1 MKKIIFRKFTYD
13 YFTFF
18 LIALLSTSVII
29 WVFQA
34 VNYLD
39 IVVEDGRDYGIY
51 FGYSLLTLPK
61 IMSKIYPFAIF
72 LSFYY
77 LILRYEADNE
87 LIIFWNFGV
96 NKITLIHFFLKIS
109 FFLFILQIILTS
121 IITPKTQDLARS
133 LLRNSNIN
141 FFDDFI
147 KAKKFNDL
155 IKDLTIYSENKDQDN
170 NLENIYIKKKV
181 SGGFEIT
188 FARSGEFRIINDSQY
203 LVLFD
208 GQNIRGNDNNLTNF
222 SFSESSINLSDLE
235 TNVLKTIK
243 VQENSTIDLIK
254 CYENIKLG
262 KLPIV
267 NVKENFRVQNCTQQN
282 IFVIM
287 KELYKRLI
295 IPIYIPILILI
306 SSFLIISSKENVNF
320 ARYKIYIFLLG
331 FFTIIISETSLRYV
345 QLSYSENLILILTPL
360 VLLVSLYLF
369 FLYNLKLKF
378 RKYIH
383 KKKSFRRI

>member
-155 IKDLTIYSENKDQDN
+155 IKDLTIYSKNKDQDN

-203 LVLFD
+203 LVLFN

-345 QLSYSENLILILTPL
+345 QLSYSENLILILAPL
-360 VLLVSLYLF
+360 VLLVSLYSF
-369 FLYNLKLKF
+369 FLYSLKLKF
-378 RKYIH
+378 RK
-383 KKKSFRRI
+383 

>member
-170 NLENIYIKKKV
+170 NLENIYIKKKI

-345 QLSYSENLILILTPL
+345 QLSYSENLILILAPL
-360 VLLVSLYLF
+360 VLLVSLYSF
-369 FLYNLKLKF
+369 FLYSLKLKF
-378 RKYIH
+378 RK
-383 KKKSFRRI
+383 

>member
-170 NLENIYIKKKV
+170 NLENIYIKKKI

-320 ARYKIYIFLLG
+320 ARYKIYVFLLG

-345 QLSYSENLILILTPL
+345 QLSYSENLILILAPL
-360 VLLVSLYLF
+360 VLLVSLYSF
-369 FLYNLKLKF
+369 FLYSLKLKF
-378 RKYIH
+378 RK
-383 KKKSFRRI
+383 

>member
-208 GQNIRGNDNNLTNF
+208 GQNIRGDDNNLTNF

-345 QLSYSENLILILTPL
+345 QLSYSENLILILAPL
-360 VLLVSLYLF
+360 VLLVSLYSF
-369 FLYNLKLKF
+369 FLYSLKLKF
-378 RKYIH
+378 RK
-383 KKKSFRRI
+383 

>member
-39 IVVEDGRDYGIY
+39 IVVEDGRDYSIY

-61 IMSKIYPFAIF
+61 IMSKIYPFAVF

-77 LILRYEADNE
+77 LILRYEVDNE

-96 NKITLIHFFLKIS
+96 NKITLIHFFIKIS
-109 FFLFILQIILTS
+109 FFLYISQIILS
-121 IITPKTQDLARS
+121 SVITPKTQDLARS

-155 IKDLTIYSENKDQDN
+155 IKDLTIYSENKDQNN

-181 SGGFEIT
+181 SGGFEVT
-188 FARSGEFRIINDSQY
+188 FARNGEFRIINDSQY
-203 LVLFD
+203 LVLFN
-208 GQNIRGNDNNLTNF
+208 GQNIRSNNNNLTNF

-254 CYENIKLG
+254 CYENIKQG
-262 KLPIV
+262 KKPIV
-267 NVKENFRVQNCTQQN
+267 SINESFRVQNCTQQN
-282 IFVIM
+282 LFVIM

-295 IPIYIPILILI
+295 IPIYIPILVLM
-306 SSFLIISSKENVNF
+306 SSFLIISSKENINF
-320 ARYKIYIFLLG
+320 LRYKICIFFLG
-331 FFTIIISETSLRYV
+331 FFTIVISESSLRYV
-345 QLSYSENLILILTPL
+345 QLSYNENLFLILGPL
-360 VLLVSLYLF
+360 ILLISLYLF
-369 FLYNLKLKF
+369 LLYNLKLRF
-378 RKYIH
+378 
-383 KKKSFRRI
+383 KK

>member
-345 QLSYSENLILILTPL
+345 QLSYSENLILILAPL
-360 VLLVSLYLF
+360 VLLVSLYSF
-369 FLYNLKLKF
+369 FLYSLKLKF
-378 RKYIH
+378 RK
-383 KKKSFRRI
+383 

>member
-1 MKKIIFRKFTYD
+1 MKKIIFRKFILD

-39 IVVEDGRDYGIY
+39 IVVEDGRDYSIY

-61 IMSKIYPFAIF
+61 IMSKIYPFATF

-77 LILRYEADNE
+77 LLLRYETDNE

-96 NKITLIHFFLKIS
+96 DKIILINFFIKIS
-109 FFLFILQIILTS
+109 FFLFFSQIILTA

-155 IKDLTIYSENKDQDN
+155 IKDLTIYSENKDQNN

-188 FARSGEFRIINDSQY
+188 FARTGEFRKINNTQY
-203 LVLFD
+203 LVLFN
-208 GQNIRGNDNNLTNF
+208 GQNIRSNDTNLTNF
-222 SFSESSINLSDLE
+222 SFSESTINLSDLE

-254 CYENIKLG
+254 CYENIKID
-262 KLPIV
+262 KKPII
-267 NVKENFRVQNCTQQN
+267 NTDENFRVQNCTEQN
-282 IFVIM
+282 LFVIM
-287 KELYKRLI
+287 KELYKRLV
-295 IPIYIPILILI
+295 IPIYIPILVLI

-320 ARYKIYIFLLG
+320 TKYKIYVFFSG

-345 QLSYSENLILILTPL
+345 QLSYSENLILIFSPL
-360 VLLVSLYLF
+360 VFLVCLYLF
-369 FLYNLKLKF
+369 FLYNLKIRF
-378 RKYIH
+378 RK
-383 KKKSFRRI
+383 

>member
-203 LVLFD
+203 LVLFN

-345 QLSYSENLILILTPL
+345 QLSYSENLILILAPL
-360 VLLVSLYLF
+360 VLLVSLYSF
-369 FLYNLKLKF
+369 FLYSLKLKF
-378 RKYIH
+378 RK
-383 KKKSFRRI
+383 

>member
-18 LIALLSTSVII
+18 IIALLSTSVII

-51 FGYSLLTLPK
+51 FGYSILTLPK
-61 IMSKIYPFAIF
+61 IISKIYPFAIF

-203 LVLFD
+203 LVLFN

-267 NVKENFRVQNCTQQN
+267 NIKENFRVQNCTQQN

-306 SSFLIISSKENVNF
+306 SSFLVISSKENVNF
-320 ARYKIYIFLLG
+320 ARYKIYVFLLG

-378 RKYIH
+378 RK
-383 KKKSFRRI
+383 

>member
-18 LIALLSTSVII
+18 LIALLSKRVII

-109 FFLFILQIILTS
+109 FFLFILQIILAS

-267 NVKENFRVQNCTQQN
+267 NVEENFRVQNCTQQN

-345 QLSYSENLILILTPL
+345 QLSYSENLILILAPL
-360 VLLVSLYLF
+360 VLLVSLYSF
-369 FLYNLKLKF
+369 FLYSLKLKF
-378 RKYIH
+378 RK
-383 KKKSFRRI
+383 

>member
-1 MKKIIFRKFTYD
+1 
-13 YFTFF
+13 
-18 LIALLSTSVII
+18 
-29 WVFQA
+29 
-34 VNYLD
+34 
-39 IVVEDGRDYGIY
+39 
-51 FGYSLLTLPK
+51 
-61 IMSKIYPFAIF
+61 
-72 LSFYY
+72 
-77 LILRYEADNE
+77 LRYETDNE

-109 FFLFILQIILTS
+109 FFLFISQIILTS
-121 IITPKTQDLARS
+121 IIAPKTQDLARS
-133 LLRNSNIN
+133 LLRNSSIN

-188 FARSGEFRIINDSQY
+188 FAKNGEFRTINNSQY
-203 LVLFD
+203 LVLFN
-208 GQNIRGNDNNLTNF
+208 GQNIRDNDNNLTNF

-254 CYENIKLG
+254 CYENIRLG
-262 KLPIV
+262 KLPFV
-267 NVKENFRVQNCTQQN
+267 NVEENFRVQNCTQQN

-320 ARYKIYIFLLG
+320 AKYKIYIFLLG

-345 QLSYSENLILILTPL
+345 QLSYSENLILILSPL

-369 FLYNLKLKF
+369 FLYNLKLRF
-378 RKYIH
+378 RK
-383 KKKSFRRI
+383 

>member
-170 NLENIYIKKKV
+170 NLENIYIKKK
-181 SGGFEIT
+181 
-188 FARSGEFRIINDSQY
+188 
-203 LVLFD
+203 
-208 GQNIRGNDNNLTNF
+208 
-222 SFSESSINLSDLE
+222 
-235 TNVLKTIK
+235 
-243 VQENSTIDLIK
+243 
-254 CYENIKLG
+254 
-262 KLPIV
+262 
-267 NVKENFRVQNCTQQN
+267 
-282 IFVIM
+282 
-287 KELYKRLI
+287 
-295 IPIYIPILILI
+295 
-306 SSFLIISSKENVNF
+306 
-320 ARYKIYIFLLG
+320 
-331 FFTIIISETSLRYV
+331 
-345 QLSYSENLILILTPL
+345 
-360 VLLVSLYLF
+360 
-369 FLYNLKLKF
+369 
-378 RKYIH
+378 
-383 KKKSFRRI
+383 SFRRI

>member
-77 LILRYEADNE
+77 LILRFGADNE
-87 LIIFWNFGV
+87 LIIFWNFVV
-96 NKITLIHFFLKIS
+96 NKIILINFFLKIS

-170 NLENIYIKKKV
+170 NLENIYIKKKI

-222 SFSESSINLSDLE
+222 SFSESSINLNDLE

-345 QLSYSENLILILTPL
+345 QLSYSENLILILAPL
-360 VLLVSLYLF
+360 VLLVSLYSF
-369 FLYNLKLKF
+369 FLYSLKLKF
-378 RKYIH
+378 RK
-383 KKKSFRRI
+383 

>member
-320 ARYKIYIFLLG
+320 ARYKIYVFLLG

-345 QLSYSENLILILTPL
+345 QLSYSENLILILAPL
-360 VLLVSLYLF
+360 VLLVSLYSF
-369 FLYNLKLKF
+369 FLYSLKLKF
-378 RKYIH
+378 RK
-383 KKKSFRRI
+383 

>member
-13 YFTFF
+13 YFAFF

-39 IVVEDGRDYGIY
+39 IVVEDGRDYSIY

-61 IMSKIYPFAIF
+61 IMSKIYPFAVF

-77 LILRYEADNE
+77 LILRYEVDNE

-96 NKITLIHFFLKIS
+96 NKITLIHFFIKIS
-109 FFLFILQIILTS
+109 FFLYISQIILS
-121 IITPKTQDLARS
+121 SVITPKTQDLARS

-155 IKDLTIYSENKDQDN
+155 IKDLTIYSENKDQNN

-181 SGGFEIT
+181 SGGFEVT
-188 FARSGEFRIINDSQY
+188 FARNGEFRIINDSQY
-203 LVLFD
+203 LVLFN
-208 GQNIRGNDNNLTNF
+208 GQNIRSNNNNLTNF

-254 CYENIKLG
+254 CYENIKQG
-262 KLPIV
+262 KKPIV
-267 NVKENFRVQNCTQQN
+267 SINESFRVQNCTQQN
-282 IFVIM
+282 LFVIM

-295 IPIYIPILILI
+295 IPIYIPILVLM
-306 SSFLIISSKENVNF
+306 SSFLIISSKENINF
-320 ARYKIYIFLLG
+320 LRYKIYIFFLG
-331 FFTIIISETSLRYV
+331 FFTIIISESSLRYV
-345 QLSYSENLILILTPL
+345 RLSYNENLFFILGPLILL
-360 VLLVSLYLF
+360 ISLYLF
-369 FLYNLKLKF
+369 LLYYLKLRF
-378 RKYIH
+378 
-383 KKKSFRRI
+383 KK

>member
-345 QLSYSENLILILTPL
+345 QLSYSENLILILAPL

-378 RKYIH
+378 RK
-383 KKKSFRRI
+383 

>member
-18 LIALLSTSVII
+18 LIALLSTSIII

-39 IVVEDGRDYGIY
+39 IVVEDGRDYSIY

-61 IMSKIYPFAIF
+61 IMSKIYPFAVF

-77 LILRYEADNE
+77 LILRYESDNE

-96 NKITLIHFFLKIS
+96 NKITLINFFIKIS
-109 FFLFILQIILTS
+109 FFLYISQIILS
-121 IITPKTQDLARS
+121 SVITPKTQDIARS

-155 IKDLTIYSENKDQDN
+155 IKDLTIYSENKDQNN

-181 SGGFEIT
+181 SGGFEVT
-188 FARSGEFRIINDSQY
+188 FARNGEFRIINDSQY
-203 LVLFD
+203 LVLFN
-208 GQNIRGNDNNLTNF
+208 GQNIRSNNNNLTNF

-254 CYENIKLG
+254 CYENIKQG
-262 KLPIV
+262 KKPIV
-267 NVKENFRVQNCTQQN
+267 SVNESFRIQNCTKQN
-282 IFVIM
+282 LFVIM
-287 KELYKRLI
+287 RELYKRLI
-295 IPIYIPILILI
+295 IPIYIPILVLM
-306 SSFLIISSKENVNF
+306 SSFLIISSKENINF
-320 ARYKIYIFLLG
+320 LRYKIYIFFLG
-331 FFTIIISETSLRYV
+331 FFTIIISESSLRYV
-345 QLSYSENLILILTPL
+345 RLSYNENLFFILGPLILL
-360 VLLVSLYLF
+360 ISLYLF
-369 FLYNLKLKF
+369 LLYYLKLRF
-378 RKYIH
+378 
-383 KKKSFRRI
+383 KK

>member
-77 LILRYEADNE
+77 LILRYETDNE

-109 FFLFILQIILTS
+109 FFLFISQIILTS
-121 IITPKTQDLARS
+121 IIAPKTQDLARS
-133 LLRNSNIN
+133 LLRNSSIN

-188 FARSGEFRIINDSQY
+188 FAKNGEFRTINNSQY
-203 LVLFD
+203 LVLFN
-208 GQNIRGNDNNLTNF
+208 GQNIRDNENNLTNF

-254 CYENIKLG
+254 CYENIRLG
-262 KLPIV
+262 KLPFV
-267 NVKENFRVQNCTQQN
+267 NVEENFRVQNCTQQN

-320 ARYKIYIFLLG
+320 AKYKIYIFLLG

-345 QLSYSENLILILTPL
+345 QLSYSENLILILSPL

-369 FLYNLKLKF
+369 FLYNLKLRF
-378 RKYIH
+378 RK
-383 KKKSFRRI
+383 

>member
-170 NLENIYIKKKV
+170 NLENIYIKKKI

-320 ARYKIYIFLLG
+320 ARYKIYVFLLG

-378 RKYIH
+378 RK
-383 KKKSFRRI
+383 

>member
-208 GQNIRGNDNNLTNF
+208 GQNIRGDDNNLTNF

-320 ARYKIYIFLLG
+320 ARYKIYVFLLG

-345 QLSYSENLILILTPL
+345 QLSYSENLILILAPL
-360 VLLVSLYLF
+360 VLLVSLYSF
-369 FLYNLKLKF
+369 FLYSLKLKF
-378 RKYIH
+378 RK
-383 KKKSFRRI
+383 

>member
-203 LVLFD
+203 LVLFN

-243 VQENSTIDLIK
+243 VQENSTLDLIK

-320 ARYKIYIFLLG
+320 GRYKIYIFLLG

-378 RKYIH
+378 RK
-383 KKKSFRRI
+383 

>member
-1 MKKIIFRKFTYD
+1 MNKIIFRKFTYD

-170 NLENIYIKKKV
+170 NLENIYIKKKI

-345 QLSYSENLILILTPL
+345 QLSYSENLILILAPL
-360 VLLVSLYLF
+360 VLLVSLYSF
-369 FLYNLKLKF
+369 FLYSLKLKF
-378 RKYIH
+378 RK
-383 KKKSFRRI
+383 

>member
-320 ARYKIYIFLLG
+320 ARYKIYVFLLG

-378 RKYIH
+378 RK
-383 KKKSFRRI
+383 

>member
-39 IVVEDGRDYGIY
+39 IVVEDGRDYSIY

-61 IMSKIYPFAIF
+61 ITSKIYPFAVF

-96 NKITLIHFFLKIS
+96 NKITLIHFFIKIS
-109 FFLFILQIILTS
+109 FFLYISQIILS
-121 IITPKTQDLARS
+121 SVITPKTQDLARS

-155 IKDLTIYSENKDQDN
+155 IKDLTIYSENKDQNN

-188 FARSGEFRIINDSQY
+188 FARNGEFRMINDSQY
-203 LVLFD
+203 LVLFN
-208 GQNIRGNDNNLTNF
+208 GQNIRSNNNNLTNF

-254 CYENIKLG
+254 CYENIKQG
-262 KLPIV
+262 KKPIV
-267 NVKENFRVQNCTQQN
+267 SVNENFRVQNCTKQN
-282 IFVIM
+282 LFVIM

-295 IPIYIPILILI
+295 IPIYIPILVLM
-306 SSFLIISSKENVNF
+306 SSFLIISSKENINF
-320 ARYKIYIFLLG
+320 LRYKIYIFFLG
-331 FFTIIISETSLRYV
+331 FFTIIISESSLRYV
-345 QLSYSENLILILTPL
+345 RLSYNENLFFILGPLILL
-360 VLLVSLYLF
+360 ISLYLF
-369 FLYNLKLKF
+369 LLYYLKLRF
-378 RKYIH
+378 
-383 KKKSFRRI
+383 KK

>member
-13 YFTFF
+13 YFAFF

-39 IVVEDGRDYGIY
+39 IVVEDGRDYSIY

-61 IMSKIYPFAIF
+61 IMSKIYPFAVF

-77 LILRYEADNE
+77 LILRYEVDNE

-96 NKITLIHFFLKIS
+96 NKITLIHFFIKIS
-109 FFLFILQIILTS
+109 FFLYISQIILS
-121 IITPKTQDLARS
+121 SVITPKTQDLARS

-155 IKDLTIYSENKDQDN
+155 IKDLTIYSENKDQNN

-181 SGGFEIT
+181 SGGFEVT
-188 FARSGEFRIINDSQY
+188 FARNGEFRIINDSQY
-203 LVLFD
+203 LVLFN
-208 GQNIRGNDNNLTNF
+208 GQNIRSNNNNLTNF

-254 CYENIKLG
+254 CYENIKQG
-262 KLPIV
+262 KKPIV
-267 NVKENFRVQNCTQQN
+267 SINESFRVQNCTQQN
-282 IFVIM
+282 LFVIM

-295 IPIYIPILILI
+295 IPIYIPILVLM
-306 SSFLIISSKENVNF
+306 SSFLIISSKENINF
-320 ARYKIYIFLLG
+320 LRYKIYIFFLG
-331 FFTIIISETSLRYV
+331 FVTIIISESSLRYV
-345 QLSYSENLILILTPL
+345 QLSYNENLFLILGPL
-360 VLLVSLYLF
+360 ILLISLYLF
-369 FLYNLKLKF
+369 LLYNLKLRF
-378 RKYIH
+378 
-383 KKKSFRRI
+383 KK